1 MRVSILGIFGF
12 ARLSAQTDWPAY
24 GHDAGGMRYS
34 PLAQITAANVKNLR
48 RAWTFDRGEPGT
60 PVREHA
66 GGRRWRHVSL
76 HSVGPDCRARTG
88 GRQPDLELRS
98 QSPHAPRASRRFL
111 LAGRSAGGS
120 TKGALTCGFFA
131 GMSVPLPPIDEQQ
144 EIASIVE
151 GKVQEFQVSLISL
164 LEVLH
169 ELRAE
174 KSRIDKA
181 IAQIESKTG
190 RQQRS
195 KRGRKGMG
203 TEERK
208 VVSTRMKH
216 YWEQR
221 RRAQA

>member
-1 MRVSILGIFGF
+1 MWRGGESGASPDAPCGLLLREVLPGVQREAG
-12 ARLSAQTDWPAY
+12 A
-24 GHDAGGMRYS
+24 AGGMIR
-34 PLAQITAANVKNLR
+34 V
-48 RAWTFDRGEPGT
+48 
-60 PVREHA
+60 
-66 GGRRWRHVSL
+66 
-76 HSVGPDCRARTG
+76 
-88 GRQPDLELRS
+88 
-98 QSPHAPRASRRFL
+98 
-111 LAGRSAGGS
+111 
-120 TKGALTCGFFA
+120 
-131 GMSVPLPPIDEQQ
+131 
-144 EIASIVE
+144 
-151 GKVQEFQVSLISL
+151 ISL

-181 IAQIESKTG
+181 IAQIESRLA

-208 VVSTRMKH
+208 VVSIRMKH

>member
-1 MRVSILGIFGF
+1 
-12 ARLSAQTDWPAY
+12 
-24 GHDAGGMRYS
+24 
-34 PLAQITAANVKNLR
+34 
-48 RAWTFDRGEPGT
+48 
-60 PVREHA
+60 
-66 GGRRWRHVSL
+66 
-76 HSVGPDCRARTG
+76 
-88 GRQPDLELRS
+88 
-98 QSPHAPRASRRFL
+98 
-111 LAGRSAGGS
+111 
-120 TKGALTCGFFA
+120 
-131 GMSVPLPPIDEQQ
+131 MSVPLPPIDEQQ

-151 GKVQEFQVSLISL
+151 GKMQEFQVSLISL

>member
-1 MRVSILGIFGF
+1 
-12 ARLSAQTDWPAY
+12 LSCI
-24 GHDAGGMRYS
+24 S
-34 PLAQITAANVKNLR
+34 PLSRIVAL
-48 RAWTFDRGEPGT
+48 EPEGGSLIWSYDPKVRT
-60 PVREHA
+60 PREHR
-66 GGRRWRHVSL
+66 GVSYWPG
-76 HSVGPDCRARTG
+76 VP
-88 GRQPDLELRS
+88 
-98 QSPHAPRASRRFL
+98 
-111 LAGRSAGGS
+111 GGS
-120 TKGALTCGFFA
+120 TKGALTCGFLA